1 MANRLYRLRH
11 IHIPDSAP
19 HYPPFDLVKRVDRL
33 LRSQIRHGRPKL
45 RRSRGGKAC
54 LACPPPTVLSFT
66 SAPAYFIENTSIR
79 TRKSTAAALESIRLT
94 WPRSEDYPAPVSNFH
109 VSSGDEGDQPQA
121 TAAVPGDPFD
131 HTYKPDLLE
140 PLLDLMPPYHGPGRL
155 VLWPVID
162 MHTLGATGSAPVGQE
177 LAALLAHT
185 TSAMLR
191 REFGIATSVGRDFTS
206 LIVSSGAQIA
216 AIWPGTKD
224 GASTYGVTINIAE
237 PQETVSA
244 KHIQQ
249 EDAVAQDSGDEV
261 ATTVAGE
268 LASVHE
274 LAPLESIHNR
284 RFVALKPVGDLG
296 DAVTKG
302 SQWYTRT
309 YETNVS
315 FAPLGMDNYGF
326 AVSWA
331 YELARAMDISFV
343 ESKTTN
349 GWELR
354 DFSKSVKQPRLTAR
368 PQVYT
373 QSAEPENHD
382 VPSIEQGRVPSWD
395 LTQRRLLRDLEKSV
409 GGKKL
414 DTRKVEEPLKQKPGP
429 NSRELQRTGSDESKA
444 PRRRRNHRT

>member
-1 MANRLYRLRH
+1 
-11 IHIPDSAP
+11 
-19 HYPPFDLVKRVDRL
+19 
-33 LRSQIRHGRPKL
+33 
-45 RRSRGGKAC
+45 
-54 LACPPPTVLSFT
+54 
-66 SAPAYFIENTSIR
+66 
-79 TRKSTAAALESIRLT
+79 
-94 WPRSEDYPAPVSNFH
+94 
-109 VSSGDEGDQPQA
+109 
-121 TAAVPGDPFD
+121 
-131 HTYKPDLLE
+131 
-140 PLLDLMPPYHGPGRL
+140 
-155 VLWPVID
+155 
-162 MHTLGATGSAPVGQE
+162 
-177 LAALLAHT
+177 
-185 TSAMLR
+185 MLR

-429 NSRELQRTGSDESKA
+429 HSRELQRTGSDESKA
-444 PRRRRNHRT
+444 PRRRRNHRN